1 MCHVGRVVS
10 ISDDIAPQLVR
21 RTFVGL
27 HSAPCPLTL
36 EVLWGVAT
44 PGMWAARLIVKVY
57 TSAQSK
63 TGISAV
69 LTVMGGLGILCIM
82 MMTYVCLTVQYLSF
96 SVLHYLCYF
105 DHGLMVCQYHCY
117 SC

>member
-1 MCHVGRVVS
+1 MCHVGRVGS

-27 HSAPCPLTL
+27 HSAPCPLTS

-44 PGMWAARLIVKVY
+44 PGIWAARLIVKVY

-69 LTVMGGLGILCIM
+69 LTVMSGLGILCIKDDDL
-82 MMTYVCLTVQYLSF
+82 CLVYSSLFIVYALQC
-96 SVLHYLCYF
+96 LCYH
-105 DHGLMVCQYHCY
+105 DHGLWVC
-117 SC
+117 